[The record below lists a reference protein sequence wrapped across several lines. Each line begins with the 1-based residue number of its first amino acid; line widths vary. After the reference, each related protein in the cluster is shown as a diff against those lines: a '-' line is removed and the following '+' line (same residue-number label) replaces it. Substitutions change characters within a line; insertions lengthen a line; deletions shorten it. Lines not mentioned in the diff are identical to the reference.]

1 MTVPASLVQADIV
14 ARPLEQ
20 ASTLPGYMYA
30 DPAFHGFDAE
40 RIFAK
45 SWQLICGAGKLAKAG
60 DHDWVNF
67 YRQDD
72 FAVTAY
78 YYLDRP

>member
-1 MTVPASLVQADIV
+1 MDVKALMAAGVPLRPVTIGGPTFIQLLEPGTDAASA
-14 ARPLEQ
+14 
-20 ASTLPGYMYA
+20 
-30 DPAFHGFDAE
+30 
-40 RIFAK
+40 
-45 SWQLICGAGKLAKAG
+45 LAKAG

-78 YYLDRP
+78 YYLDKP